1 LCIVGLFARG
11 HYFESFHPKAILPA
25 YNKVLQIAWDSRG
38 HLFTSSGYGALTDHG
53 EASLSIP
60 WDPGDVPWWRLEGKP
75 PFKEGGMLTTTF
87 PSTMGADCRWA
98 SWHWAEPGQ
107 HARRKYAIK
116 ISQRTT

>member
-1 LCIVGLFARG
+1 VCIVGLFARG
-11 HYFESFHPKAILPA
+11 HYFESFHHKAILPA

-60 WDPGDVPWWRLEGKP
+60 SDPEGKP
-75 PFKEGGMLTTTF
+75 PFKEGGMLTTAF
-87 PSTMGADCRWA
+87 PSTVGADRRWA
-98 SWHWAEPGQ
+98 SWHWAEPDQ